1 MLEMI
6 LLDAVMLA
14 VLGGCCGLL
23 VLLMR
28 WCKKQVDS
36 NE

>member
-1 MLEMI
+1 MLDIAMVAI
-6 LLDAVMLA
+6 LVICFGLIN
-14 VLGGCCGLL
+14 LL
-23 VLLMR
+23 VC

>member
-1 MLEMI
+1 MLDIAMVVI
-6 LLDAVMLA
+6 LVICFGLIN
-14 VLGGCCGLL
+14 LL
-23 VLLMR
+23 VR

>member
-1 MLEMI
+1 MLDIAMVAI
-6 LLDAVMLA
+6 LVICF
-14 VLGGCCGLL
+14 VLVNLL
-23 VLLMR
+23 VH